1 MSTNSDS
8 FSKLSP
14 ELLQKFTNFK
24 NTPRPPDSR
33 TKEQK
38 EQSRSN
44 LLRRIAEYK
53 EHKNYEKIQ
62 LQNIIKEQE
71 RKIQEQNE
79 TIKKQNDELL
89 QMKHLIE
96 TRIGKPLKFIN
107 RESPST
113 NFFNSAKSKKT
124 GGKKHQKTAKNRK
137 KT

>member
-14 ELLQKFTNFK
+14 ELQQKFTNFK

-33 TKEQK
+33 TKEEK

-53 EHKNYEKIQ
+53 EHKNNEKIH
-62 LQNIIKEQE
+62 LQNII
-71 RKIQEQNE
+71 QEQAQLLE
-79 TIKKQNDELL
+79 KQKATIKKQNDELL
-89 QMKHLIE
+89 RMKQLIE
-96 TRIGKPLKFIN
+96 SRLGEPLKTIS

-113 NFFNSAKSKKT
+113 KFFNSAKSKKT
-124 GGKKHQKTAKNRK
+124 GGKKHRKTAKK
-137 KT
+137 CK

>member
-14 ELLQKFTNFK
+14 ELQQKFTNFK

-62 LQNIIKEQE
+62 LQNII
-71 RKIQEQNE
+71 QEQAQLLE
-79 TIKKQNDELL
+79 KQKATIKKQNDELL
-89 QMKHLIE
+89 RMKHLIE
-96 TRIGKPLKFIN
+96 SRLGEPLKTIN

-113 NFFNSAKSKKT
+113 KFFNSAKSKKT
-124 GGKKHQKTAKNRK
+124 GGKKHRKTAKK
-137 KT
+137 CK